1 MNKSY
6 QYVYLL
12 SCLIAQSIIA
22 TEVSVKNT
30 IDKPLFLSF
39 YYQNKETGQALQT
52 GAVVSIDAHAK
63 IVIQKPV
70 AQSEANR
77 YLLVSNTKQFPFKL
91 SKNTFESFAK
101 VYVGKWRSPL
111 KRQKFYISTK
121 DLKIKLYTASEWEIV
136 QENLIKG
143 RLAVEK
149 LKGSLRNQLGAIRDN
164 PNNNRIAQLRIGNSL
179 HQEERDYLGKRAPKV
194 KQAVEKLVAQNLD
207 NKKIPNITF
216 VASGGGDRAMLLTT
230 NYLLGAQEIGLLDA
244 TTYISSLSGS
254 TWALGFWMA
263 SGKDIK
269 TFKENL
275 MRKIPRGLHK
285 INPNEMR
292 YMADAWATKFVYNQ
306 PVTLVD
312 FYGGLLA
319 NAYLSDFERR
329 HRVYL
334 SQQVDRIKNG
344 DVPLPI
350 YTAINA
356 SEFQKMPEWYE
367 FTPYEV
373 GGAWLGAYVPT
384 WAYGRA
390 FNNGVSVD
398 FAPEQSLGYLAG
410 TFGSAFAFSFADVY
424 QHMPDELQGNLKM
437 VTNYLLKKAI
447 SSSDYVVK
455 KIPSAVLSQEL
466 KLAKESGQTKQL
478 VEMES
483 KRLAQQGLKN
493 FGDLRV
499 SVARINNFVYNVPGL
514 ATKNLAQVK
523 LADGG
528 LAFNLPYPPISG
540 ERPERKADIIVFL
553 DASGGIIGDELKG
566 AENYARAK
574 GLKFPKIDYTNIG
587 KKAISIFKDEK
598 DKEVPVVIYLP
609 KVKDEVLLEQYKGKA
624 DLAWLVD
631 YLKDFD
637 AECAGFL
644 SGDCATLKFQYSEFQ
659 ARQLGAL
666 AEFNIRASKDKI
678 VDTIRWWIDKHN

>member
-1 MNKSY
+1 VKINY
-6 QYVYLL
+6 QYIYLL
-12 SCLIAQSIIA
+12 NFLIVQSVIA

-39 YYQNKETGQALQT
+39 YYQSKDTEQALQT
-52 GAVVSIDAHAK
+52 GAVVPIDPHAK
-63 IVIQKPV
+63 IVMQKPV
-70 AQSEANR
+70 AQSEAHR
-77 YLLVSNTKQFPFKL
+77 YLLASDTNRFPFKL
-91 SKNTFESFAK
+91 SKDQFDGYTK
-101 VYVGKWRSPL
+101 VYAGKWRSPL

-121 DLKIKLYTASEWEIV
+121 DSKIKLYTSSEWKIV
-136 QENLIKG
+136 QENLIKA
-143 RLAVEK
+143 RLTVEK

-164 PNNNRIAQLRIGNSL
+164 PYKNQIAQVRIGNNL
-179 HQEERDYLGKRAPKV
+179 HQEEREYLSKRTPKV

-207 NKKIPNITF
+207 TKKIPTIAF

-244 TTYISSLSGS
+244 ATYVTALSGS

-275 MRKIPRGLHK
+275 MRKMPRGLSN
-285 INPNEMR
+285 ISPDEMR
-292 YMADAWATKFVYNQ
+292 YMADAWAAKFVYNQ
-306 PVTLVD
+306 PITLVD

-334 SQQVDRIKNG
+334 SNQADRIKNG
-344 DVPLPI
+344 DLPFPI

-356 SEFQKMPEWYE
+356 NEFQKIPEWYE
-367 FTPYEV
+367 FTPFEV

-384 WAYGRA
+384 WAYGRE
-390 FNNGVSVD
+390 FKNGVSLD
-398 FAPEQSLGYLAG
+398 FAPEQSFGYFAG
-410 TFGSAFAFSFADVY
+410 TFGSAFAFAFADIY
-424 QHMPDELQGNLKM
+424 QHMPDELQGNLKD
-437 VTNYLLKKAI
+437 VTNYLVKKAI
-447 SSSDYVVK
+447 DGSDYVVRK
-455 KIPSAVLSQEL
+455 MPSAVLSKEL
-466 KLAKESGQTKQL
+466 KLVKKSGQTKLL
-478 VEMES
+478 VEKET

-499 SVARINNFVYNVPGL
+499 SVARINNFVYNIPGVTTEGL
-514 ATKNLAQVK
+514 DQVK

-540 ERPERKADIIVFL
+540 ERPERKADIIIFL

-566 AENYARAK
+566 AENYAHAR
-574 GLKFPKIDYTNIG
+574 GLKFPKIDYTDIG

-609 KVKDEVLLEQYKGKA
+609 KVKDEVLLEYSKDKA
-624 DLAWLVD
+624 GLSWLVD

-666 AEFNIRASKDKI
+666 AEFNIRASKDTI
-678 VDTIRWWIDKHN
+678 VDTIKWWIDKHN